1 MDDSNIFTPLHEEFS
16 CHPFRSRHRGAG
28 FVGSS
33 ICVHLARTWPD
44 CQVVAL
50 DNLKRRGSELN
61 LDRLKHAGVRF
72 IHGDVRNRAD
82 LDELPRMDVVID
94 CSAEPS
100 VMAGLNGGADYV
112 VDTNLGGT
120 HNCLRIAARDQADLL
135 FLSTSR
141 VYPVERLNRACQE
154 EGGRF
159 AVSPGTDLIGLGE
172 RGVAEDL
179 PLDGVRT
186 LYGATKL
193 ASELLI
199 QEYAHLFEFR
209 AVVNRCGV
217 LAGPWQ
223 MGKTDQGFALLWL
236 SRHHWDLPLDYIGYG
251 GTGHQVRDLLHVDD
265 LSDLV
270 VRQLDN
276 MDRVKGNTYNVGG
289 GNANSTSLK
298 EFTTLCEQVTGRS
311 IHIGSI
317 PEERPGDLKF
327 YITDNSKVTA
337 ATGWKPT
344 RDLTAILTDS
354 YQWLK
359 EHEADLRAIMT

>member
-1 MDDSNIFTPLHEEFS
+1 MKSTPAS
-16 CHPFRSRHRGAG
+16 RSILVTGGAG

-33 ICVHLARTWPD
+33 ICVHLARTWAD

-61 LDRLKHAGVRF
+61 LNRLKDAGVNF

-82 LDELPRMDVVID
+82 MDELPRMDVVID

-100 VMAGLNGGADYV
+100 VMAGLNGGVDYV

-120 HNCLRIAARDQADLL
+120 QNCLRIAARDQADLL

-141 VYPVERLNRACQE
+141 VYPVDRLNRACQE
-154 EGGRF
+154 ERGCF
-159 AVSPGTDLIGLGE
+159 AISPGTGIIGLGE
-172 RGVAEDL
+172 RGVAEDF

-199 QEYAHLFEFR
+199 QEYAHLFGFR

-217 LAGPWQ
+217 VAGPWQ

-236 SRHHWDLPLDYIGYG
+236 SRHHWGLPLDYIGYG

-265 LSDLV
+265 LCDLV

-276 MDRVKGNTYNVGG
+276 MDRVAGNTYNVGG
-289 GNANSTSLK
+289 GKINSTSLK
-298 EFTTLCEQVTGRS
+298 EFTTLCETISGRR

-317 PEERPGDLKF
+317 PQERPGDLKL
-327 YITDNSKVTA
+327 YITDNSKVTD
-337 ATGWKPT
+337 ATGWTPK
-344 RDLTAILTDS
+344 RDVRAILSDS
-354 YQWLK
+354 FEWLK
-359 EHEADLRAIMT
+359 AHDAVLRTIMT

>member
-1 MDDSNIFTPLHEEFS
+1 MK
-16 CHPFRSRHRGAG
+16 RSTASRSILVTGGAG

-33 ICVHLARTWPD
+33 ICVHLAHQWPD
-44 CQVVAL
+44 CEVVAL

-61 LDRLKHAGVRF
+61 LERLKRAGVRF

-82 LDELPRMDVVID
+82 LDELPRMGAVID

-100 VMAGLNGGADYV
+100 VMAGLKGGADYV

-120 HNCLRIAARDQADLL
+120 HNCLRLAARDQADVL

-141 VYPVERLNRACQE
+141 VYPVDRLNGACHD

-159 AVSPGTDLIGLGE
+159 SIPPETPVTGLSV

-199 QEYAHLFEFR
+199 QEYAHLFGLR
-209 AVVNRCGV
+209 AVVDRCGV
-217 LAGPWQ
+217 IAGPWQ

-236 SRHHWDLPLDYIGYG
+236 SRHHWGLPLDYIGYG

-265 LSDLV
+265 LCDLV
-270 VRQLDN
+270 AWQLEHLDL
-276 MDRVKGNTYNVGG
+276 VAGNTYNVGG
-289 GNANSTSLK
+289 GAANSTSLR
-298 EFTTLCEQVTGRS
+298 EFTALCEQVTGRN
-311 IHIGSI
+311 IPIGSV
-317 PEERPGDLKF
+317 PEERPGDLKLF
-327 YITDNSKVTA
+327 ITDNSKVTA
-337 ATGWKPT
+337 ATGWAPK
-344 RDLTAILTDS
+344 RDLTAILADS

-359 EHEADLRAIMT
+359 EQEADLRAIMT